1 MLFKL
6 FHMFVFISSCNISF
20 LKLDCSVPEL
30 QQLPVGQVRKHSDSG
45 LEVKLKLIKCF
56 LAVTHLNTKT
66 AMGKKSCWFSW
77 EGYQYLCCHLQK
89 SVACCNV
96 VICFTVFAFFVDFIL
111 GLFPL
116 NKELRA
122 TFKRNTVHLT
132 SRKMITGNREDK
144 PNWLRVEF
152 CVLNLK

>member
-45 LEVKLKLIKCF
+45 LEVKLKLIRFF

-66 AMGKKSCWFSW
+66 AMGKKKLLVFM
-77 EGYQYLCCHLQK
+77 GGL
-89 SVACCNV
+89 SVLVLPSAEK
-96 VICFTVFAFFVDFIL
+96 CFL
-111 GLFPL
+111 L
-116 NKELRA
+116 
-122 TFKRNTVHLT
+122 
-132 SRKMITGNREDK
+132 
-144 PNWLRVEF
+144 
-152 CVLNLK
+152 